1 MNAPESPSRTEP
13 GRQSGTLRDYLQLL
27 RRRKWVV
34 LLALI
39 LVPAVA
45 VALSTRQS
53 ARYEAQAQ
61 VLLTHQSLAALLTN
75 TQDQSVNQQL
85 ADRNATTQADL
96 ARVPTVLAAALAS
109 VPDSHLTSFQ
119 LLHSSSVSAGSR

>member
-1 MNAPESPSRTEP
+1 MSAPESPSRAEP
-13 GRQSGTLRDYLQLL
+13 GRQGGTLRDYLHLL

-53 ARYEAQAQ
+53 PRYEAQAQ

-75 TQDQSVNQQL
+75 TQDPSVNQQL
-85 ADRNATTQADL
+85 ADRNATTQAHL
-96 ARVPTVLAAALAS
+96 ARVPTVLVATLAS
-109 VPDSHLTSFQ
+109 VPHSHLTPFQ
-119 LLHSSSVSAGSR
+119 L